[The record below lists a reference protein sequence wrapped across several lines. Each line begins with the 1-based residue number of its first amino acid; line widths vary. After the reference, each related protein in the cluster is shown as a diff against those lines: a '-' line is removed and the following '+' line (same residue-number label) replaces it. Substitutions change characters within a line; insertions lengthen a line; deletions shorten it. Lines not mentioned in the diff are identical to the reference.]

1 LKGGLNTYLYAQAD
15 PVQQVDPTGEN
26 PASAAWWTGT
36 RIGGLINYGVGMATG
51 STLGILLYDACN
63 EDEEECIEE
72 IEACMLTC
80 IRARNDPN
88 QRGVWG
94 GSWWKCL
101 TGCVPFRCQDY
112 LDEGAHG
119 DPGK

>member
-1 LKGGLNTYLYAQAD
+1 MYSYVGSNPLLSS
-15 PVQQVDPTGEN
+15 DPTGEN
-26 PASAAWWTGT
+26 AIAAGIHVFGLGQ
-36 RIGGLINYGVGMATG
+36 RIGGMVNSGVEAATG
-51 STLGILLYDACN
+51 STLGNLLYDACN
-63 EDEEECIEE
+63 EDEEECLEE

-80 IRARNDPN
+80 MRARNDPN

-101 TGCVPFRCQDY
+101 TGCVPFRCQEY
-112 LDEGAHG
+112 LDEGSHG